1 MTGEVPQAF
10 CSFCLKAAA
19 DVAVLVAGP
28 GVYICDGCVAFC
40 AELVAGRVEPAMSRE
55 PIAVAPWAAEA
66 DLAAVLTAIPRVA
79 ESRNQADYA
88 LAQYV
93 RRAREMG
100 ASWAEIAQ
108 SMGITRQSAW
118 ERFSGKA

>member
-1 MTGEVPQAF
+1 MG
-10 CSFCLKAAA
+10 
-19 DVAVLVAGP
+19 
-28 GVYICDGCVAFC
+28 
-40 AELVAGRVEPAMSRE
+40 
-55 PIAVAPWAAEA
+55 
-66 DLAAVLTAIPRVA
+66 AVLTAIPRVA
-79 ESRNQADYA
+79 ESRDQSDYA

-108 SMGITRQSAW
+108 SMGITRRSAW